1 MLQAPFLKAAICA
14 VRKLHSLSQTCHQI
28 ADEFSLYC
36 RFTAPEG
43 LRDGADSI
51 SQDFATNIYRMKQLG
66 FNAVRLPYRFSDFLY
81 LNPLIVEHQCQVAP
95 AVRGPPLLLVCQEMC
110 LPLLSAMLVKQ
121 GQSQRRTSLG
131 LQIPIYADFE
141 LPLSSGIYTKQRQ
154 PAQDC

>member
-1 MLQAPFLKAAICA
+1 MLYGCRTESSRQCYQKAI
-14 VRKLHSLSQTCHQI
+14 KY
-28 ADEFSLYC
+28 SLYC

-95 AVRGPPLLLVCQEMC
+95 AVRSPPCSLYAGNVLASLICSTSQVC
-110 LPLLSAMLVKQ
+110 
-121 GQSQRRTSLG
+121 
-131 LQIPIYADFE
+131 
-141 LPLSSGIYTKQRQ
+141 
-154 PAQDC
+154 